1 MSTSSDL
8 RKQREQQSLLA
19 AIDKAN
25 GRLSGAS
32 LAKIALMQRGKAT
45 ELQQARERRQ
55 QRGSR

>member
-8 RKQREQQSLLA
+8 RKQREQQNLLA
-19 AIDKAN
+19 AIDRAN

-45 ELQQARERRQ
+45 ELAQARERRQ
-55 QRGSR
+55 HRGSR